1 MSAVT
6 AEPSSLRLVLRAKFV
21 RRLLVFSQTG
31 RLPMAA
37 APLALLLFAREVHGL
52 ALAGLVV
59 AAYTAG
65 MAVSAP
71 LLARTVDRWRQPPV
85 LWASALLSAAGFV
98 VVAASAHRV
107 PVLLAGAVFAG
118 LGTPPLE
125 ACLRALWPALVPAGS
140 VPAAYSLD
148 LAVQEVIYVTGPLV
162 TLAAVGLAGPAA
174 GLLAAAVLQLA
185 GVAGFALTPVVRTW
199 RGEAGERHWAGPLR
213 VPRFVMIVAGVICA
227 GAAVGSLPVV
237 VTGYAEAAGNR
248 ALSGW
253 MLAAQAV
260 GALAGGLLYTR
271 ATSGGSGRLPL
282 TAAVFA
288 AGYVPLLLVPGPVP
302 MALLLAVSG
311 LALPPLLTAVFLA
324 ADRLTPPGTAVEAF
338 AWIITAFTVGSAAGA
353 AITGPLVSDGIRY
366 GFTLAPVAG
375 LLAVAAM
382 CAATYLGRRP
392 HPAPLLLPTPPAAPT
407 SEAGPTPDR
416 AHLAPHPEP

>member
-1 MSAVT
+1 M
-6 AEPSSLRLVLRAKFV
+6 PSLSTVLRAKHV
-21 RRLLVFSQTG
+21 RGLLVFSQTG

-52 ALAGLVV
+52 TLAGLVV

-71 LLARTVDRWRQPPV
+71 LLARVVDRWRQPPV
-85 LWASALLSAAGFV
+85 LWASALLSAAGFAA
-98 VVAASAHRV
+98 VAASGHRI
-107 PVLLAGAVFAG
+107 PVMVAGAVVAG
-118 LGTPPLE
+118 FGTPPLE
-125 ACLRALWPALVPAGS
+125 ACLRALWPALVPADS
-140 VPAAYSLD
+140 VAAAYSLD

-162 TLAAVGLAGPAA
+162 TLAAIGFAGPAA
-174 GLLAAAVLQLA
+174 GLIVMAVLQLA

-199 RGEAGERHWAGPLR
+199 RGEAAERHWAGPLR
-213 VPRFVMIVAGVICA
+213 VPRFVVIVAGVVCA

-248 ALSGW
+248 SLSGW
-253 MLAAQAV
+253 LLAAQAA

-271 ATSGGSGRLPL
+271 VKPGGPGRLPL

-288 AGYVPLLLVPGPVP
+288 AGFVPLLLVPEPGP
-302 MALLLAVSG
+302 MAVLLAISG
-311 LALPPLLTAVFLA
+311 ISLPPLLTAVFLT

-353 AITGPLVSDGIRY
+353 ALTGPLVSESIRY
-366 GFTLAPVAG
+366 AFLLAPIAG
-375 LLAVAAM
+375 LLAVLAMSAAS
-382 CAATYLGRRP
+382 LRLSRP
-392 HPAPLLLPTPPAAPT
+392 AYAR
-407 SEAGPTPDR
+407 DR
-416 AHLAPHPEP
+416 